1 MVIFEYYYTQKCDI
15 SQKLIF
21 FGFIYHS
28 VVVSAFVF
36 KNHCFWQKRLKLL
49 VLQLKK
55 WNQYQIN

>member
-36 KNHCFWQKRLKLL
+36 KNHCF
-49 VLQLKK
+49 
-55 WNQYQIN
+55 